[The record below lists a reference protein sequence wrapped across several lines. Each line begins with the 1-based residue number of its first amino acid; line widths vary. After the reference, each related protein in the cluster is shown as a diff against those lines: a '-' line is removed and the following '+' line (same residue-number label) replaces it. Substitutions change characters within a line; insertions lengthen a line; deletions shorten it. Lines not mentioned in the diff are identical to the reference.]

1 MKFFLPFIIVFF
13 LSLSGFAQRQ
23 FVVKTENYIPQFDTV
38 NYYLPSS
45 NDSLKKIPAVILL
58 HGYDGSF
65 RQWGRICDL
74 QKLSDEFQMILI
86 CPDGF
91 KESWYINSPIRP
103 RLRYSDFF
111 FEDFLPQVFKTLPV
125 DTASLFITGLSMGG
139 HGALHLF
146 SLKPE
151 KFRAAGSISGVVDLR
166 SSSVTNSLTKVL
178 GVKNKTNENW
188 DIFSAINNIE
198 KLKAAGKPLIINCGS
213 QDFLIGVNR
222 TFAKKCTEESIKIFY
237 MESPGKHNKEYWNL
251 LLPEQLRF
259 FRQFVGKETN

>member
-1 MKFFLPFIIVFF
+1 MKFFTPFIIMFL
-13 LSLSGFAQRQ
+13 LSLSGFSQRQ
-23 FVVKTENYIPQFDTV
+23 FVIKTQNYIPQFDTV
-38 NYYLPSS
+38 NYYLPSAS
-45 NDSLKKIPAVILL
+45 DSLKKFPAVILL

-65 RQWGRICDL
+65 RQWGKICNL
-74 QKLSDEFQMILI
+74 QKLSDEFKMILI

-91 KESWYINSPIRP
+91 KESWYINSPVRP
-103 RLRYSDFF
+103 GLRYADFF
-111 FEDFLPQVFKTLPV
+111 FEDFLPEVFKTLPV
-125 DTASLFITGLSMGG
+125 DTAAVFLTGLSMGG

-146 SLKPE
+146 SLHPE

-178 GVKNKTNENW
+178 GIKSKTNENW
-188 DIFSAINNIE
+188 DNFSAMNNIE
-198 KLKAAGKPLIINCGS
+198 KFKAANKPLIINCGS

-222 TFAKKCTEESIKIFY
+222 KFAQKCSAEGIKIFY

-259 FRQFVGKETN
+259 FRQFVSKQ